1 MDFEDHDSM
10 RHDEIVYCTLN
21 LSCEVGTVEKL
32 LKAFRDKKVE
42 LETTEAKAV
51 SDFERGRPRVS
62 RAFHDFFSSLTRNDQ
77 HILNDCDT
85 WQ

>member
-1 MDFEDHDSM
+1 M
-10 RHDEIVYCTLN
+10 
-21 LSCEVGTVEKL
+21 EKL

-42 LETTEAKAV
+42 LETTEAKAI

-77 HILNDCDT
+77 HNDQHILNDCDT